1 MIFSSQ
7 RVAEQRKFTC
17 WKLNQDQRKKRLTRG
32 NELHLEEKLE
42 KKRGY
47 GILEILGKFAL
58 K

>member
-7 RVAEQRKFTC
+7 RVAGLRKFKC
-17 WKLNQDQRKKRLTRG
+17 WKLNPDRRKKRLTMG

-47 GILEILGKFAL
+47 GILEILGKFSL